1 MLLLLTVALAHAAPW
16 GAFGEPPP
24 GHRLVSET
32 AGPDLVRSEWESP
45 GVGRYWIDLPP
56 DKGGNAFCRGGGL
69 VLQVRRTL
77 GDEPESFVLDPIP
90 APVSQACEGLG
101 TAAAPLVLVQM
112 AALQVVEN
120 APGPDGAPVDP
131 AAPVRAQRLA
141 LFAPRAMH
149 AVVLAAALTA
159 LVVAATTR
167 PRAWLQALPLFALA
181 LALRLAA
188 STPTALLGGDAAYE
202 RLVSALGR
210 GQVDHYYGEAWKSAL
225 GLVYEARQLLGFG
238 GPPTDF
244 VHDVNLLLSSLAPVF
259 LAGIAI
265 RLGLPRAFSLAAGV
279 ALAVFPQAVSLAQ
292 VEDHAPA
299 VATLQLL
306 TAWAAL
312 GSTRSQALLAALSAG
327 LLAHLRPE
335 QLPVAVV
342 LLLPLLRT
350 QRVIFGLGLA
360 LVLSRLAYLP
370 EISRSPIDFGRLL
383 DPSQLPPLLRS
394 FTAPSGLPG
403 LAALGIAGLGLAAG
417 APRWRSLPRMWGWA
431 ALVFLA
437 TTLPYLPK
445 TQPAGDPLRFSL
457 PAVAW
462 LLLLVAGCLPILV
475 HAARTDARRAGLRA
489 VGLFGGLAVL
499 AVLLPKHP
507 VQSFPR
513 PWAWEEEYRFLR
525 EHLPAENGE
534 ATSGWYDAS
543 QDPNGAF
550 ALWMQLRT
558 GMTWRA
564 WGSGH
569 PQPGDL
575 VYRGTADRLSGS
587 WAGATCG
594 LDPREEEHV
603 APLSDGWV
611 DFGPEPVTLAFYTV
625 RDCPRP

>member
-1 MLLLLTVALAHAAPW
+1 MLLLLTVALSHAAPW

-45 GVGRYWIDLPP
+45 GVGRYWIDLTP
-56 DKGGNAFCRGGGL
+56 DKGGNAFCRGGGV

-101 TAAAPLVLVQM
+101 TAAAPRVLVQM
-112 AALQVVEN
+112 AALQAVEN
-120 APGPDGAPVDP
+120 APGPDGAPGDP
-131 AAPVRAQRLA
+131 AVAVRAQRLA
-141 LFAPRAMH
+141 LFAPRAFH
-149 AVVLAAALTA
+149 GVVLLAALAA
-159 LVVAATTR
+159 LVVAVTTR
-167 PRAWLQALPLFALA
+167 RRAWLHALPLFALA
-181 LALRLAA
+181 LALRLAT
-188 STPTALLGGDAAYE
+188 SRPTALLGGDAAYE

-210 GQVDHYYGEAWKSAL
+210 GELDHYYGDTWMSVL
-225 GLVYEARQLLGFG
+225 GLVHEARQLLGFG

-259 LAGIAI
+259 LAGVAI
-265 RLGLPRAFSLAAGV
+265 RLGLPRPFSLAAGV

-292 VEDHAPA
+292 IEDHAPA
-299 VATLQLL
+299 VATLQVL

-342 LLLPLLRT
+342 LLLPLART
-350 QRVIFGLGLA
+350 HRALFGLGLA

-370 EISRSPIDFGRLL
+370 EVSRSPIDFGRLL
-383 DPSQLPPLLRS
+383 DPAGLPPLLRA
-394 FTAPSGLPG
+394 FTAPAGLPG
-403 LAALGIAGLGLAAG
+403 LAALGLVGLGLAAG
-417 APRWRSLPRMWGWA
+417 APRWRSLPRLWGWV

-437 TTLPYLPK
+437 TSLPYLPK

-462 LLLLVAGCLPILV
+462 LLLMVAGFLPILTD
-475 HAARTDARRAGLRA
+475 AIRTDARRAGLRA
-489 VGLFGGLAVL
+489 LGLFGGLAVL
-499 AVLLPKHP
+499 AVLLPKHATP
-507 VQSFPR
+507 SFPR

-525 EHLPAENGE
+525 AHLPAENAGPAE
-534 ATSGWYDAS
+534 GWYDAT

-550 ALWMQLRT
+550 SLWMQLRT
-558 GMTWRA
+558 GMIWRA

-587 WAGATCG
+587 WAGAACG
-594 LDPREEEHV
+594 LDPRDEAHV

-611 DFGPEPVTLAFYTV
+611 DFGPEPVTLALYTV